1 MKLNCYELNY
11 FCAYFLKLNAAETI
25 AIPFPKQ
32 KARIAVSVFFFCQGL
47 TFASWASR
55 IPDIKTSLHLSEA
68 GLGSIL
74 LALPLGQLVT
84 MFFSGRAVTRFG
96 SKYVLRVAIV
106 GYVISLT
113 NIGLVE
119 KPWQLVVAL
128 TAFGIF
134 GNLCN
139 ISVNTQ
145 AVHAEHLYNRPIL
158 ASFHGVWSAAG
169 FTGAIIGSQMLK
181 LEIKPYYHFWIIAL
195 FAVMMMLIFNK
206 YLLLTPTSKLAGSF
220 TRIKWPHGSLLLLGV
235 IAFCCL
241 SAEGCMFD
249 WSGVYFKQVVK
260 AEGALISLGYASFMI
275 MMTTGRFTGDALA
288 LKFGRKKMVQLSG
301 LLIFTGMIIA
311 VLFPMIVT
319 ATIGFL
325 IVGFGVSSIIPLMY
339 STAGKIKEV
348 ASGIAIATVSGIGFF
363 GFLMGPPLI
372 GFIAQFAGLQYSF
385 AVIAVLGLGITLMI
399 NRIKEIA

>member
-1 MKLNCYELNY
+1 MNS
-11 FCAYFLKLNAAETI
+11 AETI
-25 AIPFPKQ
+25 SLPFSKL
-32 KARIAVSVFFFCQGL
+32 KVRIAVSVFFFCQGL

-55 IPDIKTSLHLSEA
+55 IPDIKTTLQLSEA
-68 GLGSIL
+68 GLGTIL
-74 LALPLGQLVT
+74 LALPVGQLVT

-96 SKYVLRVAIV
+96 SKYVLRIAII

-119 KPWQLVVAL
+119 KPWQLAVAL

-145 AVHAEHLYNRPIL
+145 AVHAEALYNRPIM
-158 ASFHGVWSAAG
+158 ASFHGIWSTAG
-169 FTGAIIGSQMLK
+169 FTGALIGSQMMK
-181 LEIKPYYHFWIIAL
+181 LEINPYYHFWIIAG
-195 FAVMMMLIFNK
+195 FAITMMLIFNR

-249 WSGVYFKQVVK
+249 WSGVYFKEVVK
-260 AEGALISLGYASFMI
+260 AKGALISLGYASFMI
-275 MMTTGRFTGDALA
+275 MMATGRFVGDSLA

-301 LLIFTGMIIA
+301 VLIFIGMMIA
-311 VLFPMIVT
+311 VLFPTIVM

-339 STAGKIKEV
+339 STAGKVTEV

-372 GFIAQFAGLQYSF
+372 GFIAQLAGLQYSF
-385 AVIAVLGLGITLMI
+385 AVIAVLGLGITLLI
-399 NRIKEIA
+399 NRIKEIT